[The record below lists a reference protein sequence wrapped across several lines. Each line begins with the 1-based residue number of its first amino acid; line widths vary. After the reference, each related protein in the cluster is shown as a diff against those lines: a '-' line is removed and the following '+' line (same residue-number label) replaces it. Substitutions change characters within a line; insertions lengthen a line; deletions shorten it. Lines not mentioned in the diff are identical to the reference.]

1 MWHIQCAVHV
11 QWCVAFSVNT
21 HGLEGRLQTKT
32 ISEHF
37 SSIPDT
43 QRTNELSL
51 HSLTHTHHPN
61 MAHAIVLCECM
72 NSKGIGNGNTDKVS
86 FEGVSVQAFVD
97 GTGTKEGLNA

>member
-1 MWHIQCAVHV
+1 MDWKADYRQKPYLSIFLPYQ
-11 QWCVAFSVNT
+11 T
-21 HGLEGRLQTKT
+21 H
-32 ISEHF
+32 
-37 SSIPDT
+37 
-43 QRTNELSL
+43 NELSL